1 MTKIDQKRVFDLKKR
16 GLTAF
21 SLVIELAYQVWAI
34 SDMQWPEI
42 FWFFNT
48 RCHTLAF
55 PWPLGGEIS
64 LHGDIKIAISLRN

>member
-1 MTKIDQKRVFDLKKR
+1 MTKIDQKRVFDLKKH

-42 FWFFNT
+42 FWFLIPGVIHWPFYG
-48 RCHTLAF
+48 
-55 PWPLGGEIS
+55 PWGVKYHSTET
-64 LHGDIKIAISLRN
+64 